1 MIFESYA
8 IVTLSCFVGLQ
19 ILDFSSTGLIVQS
32 ASCLFFTV
40 FILLMPSMMFKHVS
54 HNFARLQDQNMVK
67 RVGALYDELDIRKG
81 AKIFVQP
88 VFFLVRRL
96 VMAATIV
103 QLNFFLVGQI
113 MLILLQS
120 ALSVT
125 ILSYI
130 RAF

>member
-1 MIFESYA
+1 
-8 IVTLSCFVGLQ
+8 
-19 ILDFSSTGLIVQS
+19 
-32 ASCLFFTV
+32 
-40 FILLMPSMMFKHVS
+40 
-54 HNFARLQDQNMVK
+54 MVK

-81 AKIFVQP
+81 AKIFLQP

-103 QLNFFLVGQI
+103 HLNYFLVAQI